1 MPLHADKSQDA
12 PYRPAAS
19 RRLALVTGGS
29 SGIGAAFA
37 ALAAEKGFDVALV
50 ARRESRLRE
59 IARTIRERHQA
70 RTYVRPADLCDSVSP
85 SVIWKWLQAE
95 GRAVDVLINNAGYSI
110 PRAFAHTPV
119 ERQLEY
125 LELSV
130 AGPIALT
137 HYCLKG
143 MLERGWGRIINVSSI
158 TAFSSGGKGH
168 TLYPASK
175 SFIVKFSQSL
185 NAEVAERGVRVTAV
199 CPGFVDTEFQ
209 QANNMSEKMGS
220 MPKFL
225 VQTPDE
231 VAREAWRRNDRG
243 AEVVVPGLLPK
254 IAAAAMK
261 VIPEQI
267 TTPLTR
273 RAAAKYYIGD

>member
-1 MPLHADKSQDA
+1 MNEHRK
-12 PYRPAAS
+12 
-19 RRLALVTGGS
+19 LALVTGAS

-37 ALAAEKGFDVALV
+37 RLVAKEGFDVALV
-50 ARRESRLRE
+50 ARREDRLQALARE
-59 IARTIRERHQA
+59 ICDHYRATA
-70 RTYVRPADLCDSVSP
+70 LVWPADLCDPGSP
-85 SVIWKWLQAE
+85 DAVCQWLKAKN
-95 GRAVDVLINNAGYSI
+95 RTVDVLINNAGYSI
-110 PRAFAHTPV
+110 PNAFAQTPLKM
-119 ERQLEY
+119 QLDY
-125 LELSV
+125 VELSV
-130 AGPIALT
+130 AGPVALA
-137 HYCLKG
+137 HHCLQG
-143 MLERGWGRIINVSSI
+143 MLERGWGRIINISSI

-185 NAEVAERGVRVTAV
+185 NAEVAGKGVYVTAV

-209 QANNMSEKMGS
+209 QANNMADKMSS

-225 VQTPDE
+225 KQSAEE
-231 VAREAWRRNDRG
+231 VAMEAWRRNNKG
-243 AEVVVPGLLPK
+243 VEVVVPGFLPK

-261 VIPEQI
+261 LIPEQI